1 MTFARAL
8 IKKERYKNMEEKVP
22 SSISFDY
29 NGKHYCLEYTR
40 ATVQLMERAGF
51 CPNDI
56 DQKPALRLEQMWA
69 GAFLKNHQN
78 VSDRV
83 ISELFDKMG
92 DRKKLFGILQVMI
105 SETYNG
111 LVEDNDTDEGDQGNV
126 VSWTAM

>member
-1 MTFARAL
+1 VTFARAL

-69 GAFLKNHQN
+69 GAFLKNHRN

-83 ISELFDKMG
+83 ISELLDKMG
-92 DRKKLFGILQVMI
+92 DRKKLFGILQDMI
-105 SETYNG
+105 SETYNA

-126 VSWTAM
+126 VNWTAM

>member
-40 ATVQLMERAGF
+40 ATVQMMERAGF

-69 GAFLKNHQN
+69 GAFLKNHRN

-83 ISELFDKMG
+83 ISELLDKMG
-92 DRKKLFGILQVMI
+92 DRKKLFSILQDMI
-105 SETYNG
+105 SETYNA

>member
-1 MTFARAL
+1 
-8 IKKERYKNMEEKVP
+8 MEEKVP

-69 GAFLKNHQN
+69 GAFLKNHRN

-83 ISELFDKMG
+83 ISELLDKMG
-92 DRKKLFGILQVMI
+92 DRKKLFSILQDMI
-105 SETYNG
+105 SETYNA

>member
-1 MTFARAL
+1 
-8 IKKERYKNMEEKVP
+8 MEEKVP

-40 ATVQLMERAGF
+40 AAVQMMERAGF

-69 GAFLKNHQN
+69 GAFLKNHRN

-83 ISELFDKMG
+83 ISELLDKMG
-92 DRKKLFGILQVMI
+92 DRKKLFGILQDMI
-105 SETYNG
+105 SETYNA
-111 LVEDNDTDEGDQGNV
+111 LVEDNEADEGDQGNV

>member
-69 GAFLKNHQN
+69 GAFLKNHRN

-83 ISELFDKMG
+83 ISELLDKMG
-92 DRKKLFGILQVMI
+92 DRKKLFGILQDMI
-105 SETYNG
+105 SETYNA

-126 VSWTAM
+126 VNWTAM

>member
-78 VSDRV
+78 VPDRV
-83 ISELFDKMG
+83 ISELFGKMG
-92 DRKKLFGILQVMI
+92 DRKKLFSLLNDMI
-105 SETYNG
+105 SETYNS
-111 LVEDNDTDEGDQGNV
+111 LVEESEADEGDQGNV